1 MSIYLNCFLFP
12 SLKAECDFLYPK
24 DRPFRVR
31 RASFNK
37 ESFYPFGILADTG
50 LERITFSDVTIL
62 YGGNGCGKT
71 TALNV
76 IAEKLGL
83 ARETLYNTGQ
93 FFPDYIQMCSYDAEI
108 GEQPHD
114 NCIFPVGSKIITSDD
129 VFRAA
134 MQKREFNYKRSEINE
149 AAEQDYDDAVEKMEK
164 NIDRIIARKNREK
177 ALRSKYVQ
185 EETERSNGEGAML
198 YFIDKMRDEALYI
211 LDEPENSL
219 SIENQIELADYIS
232 ATARF
237 YKAQYIIAT
246 HSPFFASISRALIY
260 SFEDGKVVNRE
271 WTELNGI
278 RKMYDFFKEHAS
290 EFKETLAYDS
300 IQTSLFNQ

>member
-12 SLKAECDFLYPK
+12 SLKAECDFLYQK

-37 ESFYPFGILADTG
+37 ESFYPFGILADAG
-50 LERITFSDVTIL
+50 LERMMFNDVTIL

-83 ARETLYNTGQ
+83 ARETLYNTGR

-219 SIENQIELADYIS
+219 SVENQIELADYIS